1 MERKMHNKKMLW
13 VIIVGILVGFVTV
26 NVGFSQTKPD
36 QPAVNAKRNVVK
48 ITMSGKIS
56 NDKVSGGYIVIRK
69 KPHEEYKVI
78 NVKDDILKELAN
90 KGELVT
96 IQGNLPRG
104 AYFLVI
110 EKINGKDYP
119 Q

>member
-1 MERKMHNKKMLW
+1 MERKMNNKKMLW
-13 VIIVGILVGFVTV
+13 IIIVGTLVGFMTV

-36 QPAVNAKRNVVK
+36 QPAVKAKLNVVK
-48 ITMSGKIS
+48 VTMIGKIH

-69 KPHEEYKVI
+69 KPHEEFRII
-78 NVKDDILKELAN
+78 NAKDDILKELVK